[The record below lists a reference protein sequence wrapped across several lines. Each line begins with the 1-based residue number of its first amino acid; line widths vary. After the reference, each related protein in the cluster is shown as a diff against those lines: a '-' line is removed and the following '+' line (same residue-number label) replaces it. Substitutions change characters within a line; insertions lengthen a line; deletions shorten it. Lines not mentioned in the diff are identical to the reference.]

1 MVPPGPPGPPGQKVL
16 GPVVLAGQDLETLK
30 VLWSRGPGTK
40 EVQKVPRT
48 KNWKSPGT
56 METLVHSAFCYE
68 TKAYLIIIRL
78 PSQLPSIE
86 AAFKVMYHKYS
97 KH

>member
-1 MVPPGPPGPPGQKVL
+1 MQKKRENYLVPPGPPGPPGQKVL

-40 EVQKVPRT
+40 QVQKVPRT

-56 METLVHSAFCYE
+56 MESLVGRQSSSGSRQVVVVVRHS
-68 TKAYLIIIRL
+68 
-78 PSQLPSIE
+78 
-86 AAFKVMYHKYS
+86 
-97 KH
+97 